1 MHGRWASIF
10 SFDTS
15 KGWCRS
21 CRCIYVFYIFV
32 SVCLSARDINGQLCP
47 SFLKP
52 QEQSILFLKRQGN
65 QPHFEAFSSPELFLM
80 IDKLMS
86 GFTLLLVEQLP
97 SKLFMFLL
105 LWPAVPPSWQRPFT
119 AMLQAVYSFSTCD
132 LFGKQSISSEALQ
145 WLQHKGPFT
154 ALCCMSGFVLQTP
167 FLPPH
172 AVWMVIER
180 KKVQGSGKL
189 LLRTELTCIL

>member
-1 MHGRWASIF
+1 MA
-10 SFDTS
+10 
-15 KGWCRS
+15 
-21 CRCIYVFYIFV
+21 CRCIYVFIYLCLCL
-32 SVCLSARDINGQLCP
+32 CLSAGDIDGQLCP

-52 QEQSILFLKRQGN
+52 QEQSILFLKSQGN
-65 QPHFEAFSSPELFLM
+65 QPHFETFSSPELFLM

-105 LWPAVPPSWQRPFT
+105 LWPAVSPSWQRPFT

-154 ALCCMSGFVLQTP
+154 ALSCMSGFVLQTP

-172 AVWMVIER
+172 AVWKEKSSRFWKAFALDRTYLHSVIF
-180 KKVQGSGKL
+180 
-189 LLRTELTCIL
+189 